1 MVAPLVWIASM
12 LGAGI
17 AFMTQLMV
25 AKELGPTQFG
35 AFATTLIKLSL
46 VSTFSG
52 SAASIFL
59 IHVYSKEGTQAKRWL
74 NGILKYLGATQCV
87 GIIWIIATSW
97 LSDEHLS
104 TKIAILSLIP
114 HMFGQITLDF
124 IAVKNHMDA
133 DYTKIAIWS
142 VFPAIIRLSLISLMA
157 STPQAHEKE
166 LIYASLAFSVTGL
179 IMISV
184 GWQRLKD
191 LFQGKWDREQCSVLV
206 DTNFHTSEPSNS
218 RVVKSILPFG
228 VAGALYIVTNQGIAL
243 ATIYLLDAKAA
254 GIFNAAMIV
263 GAALQQM
270 PMLLYQK
277 YLLPKLHLWAHS
289 DRPKLEKLH
298 HDGKS
303 ILCLLGFA
311 LSATTYWATPYLVPI
326 LLGNDYQESI
336 FALQILS
343 LALPFKYMI
352 VGASSIILA
361 VDIRLKI
368 QTLGAIALMS
378 FILLIALARPFG
390 LEGAATASLLSD
402 IFALFLF
409 SRAIKHLKHK

>member
-1 MVAPLVWIASM
+1 M

-17 AFMTQLMV
+17 AFLTQLMV
-25 AKELGPTQFG
+25 AKELEPTQYG
-35 AFATTLIKLSL
+35 AFAATLIKFSL

-52 SAASIFL
+52 SAASVFL
-59 IHVYSKEGTQAKRWL
+59 IHIYSKEGDQARRWL
-74 NGILKYLGATQCV
+74 KGILKYLGLTQCL
-87 GIIWIIATSW
+87 GIVLIITTSW
-97 LSDEHLS
+97 LSDENLS
-104 TKIAILSLIP
+104 TKIAILALIP

-133 DYTKIAIWS
+133 DYNKIAIWS

-157 STPQAHEKE
+157 STPQAHMKE
-166 LIYASLAFSVTGL
+166 LIYVSLAFSLTGL
-179 IMISV
+179 IMLSV

-191 LFQGKWDREQCSVLV
+191 LFQGKWDRKQRSVLV
-206 DTNFHTSEPSNS
+206 DTHFHTSEPSNS
-218 RVVKSILPFG
+218 RVIKAILPFG
-228 VAGALYIVTNQGIAL
+228 VAGTLYIVTNQGIAL

-298 HDGKS
+298 QNGKS
-303 ILCLLGFA
+303 ILCLLGVTV
-311 LSATTYWATPYLVPI
+311 SATAYWATPYLVPI
-326 LLGNDYQESI
+326 LLGNNYQESI

-361 VDIRLKI
+361 VDIKLKI
-368 QTLGAIALMS
+368 QTLGAIALTS
-378 FILLIALARPFG
+378 FILLIALTRPFG

-402 IFALFLF
+402 IFALVLF
-409 SRAIKHLKHK
+409 SRVIKHLKHQ